1 MQRFV
6 TAHFQFITNL
16 MGNPVIY
23 VIVMFFMYMFNGID
37 EVLIT
42 LFILNIINITFTLIG
57 CWRKDLKCFSH
68 AVSCRLKMYF
78 VICFGV
84 IVDRVL
90 GIQST
95 GHIVSLRNYLILFYS
110 HHEILEVYKFLIKY
124 EFYMP
129 KSLKKYLK
137 GGKK

>member
-6 TAHFQFITNL
+6 TAHSQFIANL
-16 MGNPVIY
+16 MGNPFVY
-23 VIVMFFMYMFNGID
+23 VVAIFITYIFNGID
-37 EVLIT
+37 EVLTT
-42 LFILNIINITFTLIG
+42 LFILNIVNIVFTLID
-57 CWRKDLKCFSH
+57 CWRKDFKRIPKSISSR
-68 AVSCRLKMYF
+68 VKMYV

-90 GIQST
+90 GIQVD
-95 GHIVSLRNYLILFYS
+95 HIVSLRNYLILFYS
-110 HHEILEVYKFLIKY
+110 HHEILETYNFLIKY

-129 KSLKKYLK
+129 KSIKKYLK